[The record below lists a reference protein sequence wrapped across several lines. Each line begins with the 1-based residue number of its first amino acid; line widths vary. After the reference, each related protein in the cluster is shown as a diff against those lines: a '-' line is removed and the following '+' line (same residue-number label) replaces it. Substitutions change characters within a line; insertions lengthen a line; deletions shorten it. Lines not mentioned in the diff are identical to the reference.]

1 MELALVSVP
10 LSSAAAVAQLI
21 EALGQHHP
29 QLTVVVLLLLHLM
42 VRMRRSWC
50 D

>member
-29 QLTVVVLLLLHLM
+29 QLTVVVLLLHLM